1 MCVCV
6 HVCVYVCAYV
16 CVNTCMRMCVHV
28 CTFVCVCVCVC
39 VHVCVRVHV
48 HVRVHV
54 MQVNACMHIPHSWTS
69 RTTRL
74 SSPTWILQLQ
84 SSPSPY
90 HSGQLGDRMTPAG
103 PASPPPHSA
112 AQHTGGR
119 ARDAYGGLPGVV
131 CRLHFE
137 CSNCLNYNCSQPWRG
152 LHQQP
157 ITVPMNSALDGNGVI
172 YPTLYS

>member
-1 MCVCV
+1 MCT
-6 HVCVYVCAYV
+6 YA
-16 CVNTCMRMCVHV
+16 RL
-28 CTFVCVCVCVC
+28 CVCVC

-69 RTTRL
+69 STTRL

-112 AQHTGGR
+112 AQHTGER
-119 ARDAYGGLPGVV
+119 ARD
-131 CRLHFE
+131 FE

-152 LHQQP
+152 LHQQL
-157 ITVPMNSALDGNGVI
+157 ITVPMNSASDGNGVI
-172 YPTLYS
+172 YPTLCS